1 MGLTEIIIII
11 ILFFSLI
18 YFIYEKKKTYSEFV
32 FLEKELIESFI
43 KKTNDLL
50 NKEGRF
56 HLQISLFK
64 PDLST
69 DTSYTFSEF
78 KHVNSHKDVKF
89 THSVK
94 CTDLVTIDVLDKKI
108 DNKSQI
114 INQIHF
120 MKFLIIKLFDEN
132 IVCFKC
138 LFNHE
143 SKNSKILPSQI
154 NAKWRYQYR
163 IGTCALGHRIYNQ
176 ILEQYE
182 PIDFYFNGEK
192 VIQGK
197 EIKNYKQNWFNFV
210 REQEKFINS
219 TGLVYNEIKEYLEHQ
234 SKCLINTLDEYKSK
248 KLKK

>member
-1 MGLTEIIIII
+1 MGLTELIIII

-18 YFIYEKKKTYSEFV
+18 YFVYDRKKRYSEFDV
-32 FLEKELIESFI
+32 IEKELIENFI

-50 NKEGRF
+50 DKEGRF
-56 HLQISLFK
+56 YLQISLFK
-64 PDLST
+64 PNLST

-78 KHVNSHKDVKF
+78 KHVNLHKDVKF
-89 THSVK
+89 THRVK
-94 CTDLVTIDVLDKKI
+94 NTDLVTIDVLDKKI
-108 DNKSQI
+108 HNKSQI

-132 IVCFKC
+132 IVCLKC

-143 SKNSKILPSQI
+143 SKNNKILPSQI

-176 ILEQYE
+176 TLHQY
-182 PIDFYFNGEK
+182 PPLDFFFNGEK
-192 VIQGK
+192 VVKGK
-197 EIKNYKQNWFNFV
+197 EIKDYKNNWYKFS

-219 TGLVYNEIKEYLEHQ
+219 TGLVYDEIKEYLEHE
-234 SKCLINTLDEYKSK
+234 SKCLINFLDEYKIK

>member
-11 ILFFSLI
+11 FLFFSLI
-18 YFIYEKKKTYSEFV
+18 YFVYDKKKRYSEFNV
-32 FLEKELIESFI
+32 IEKELIESFI

-50 NKEGRF
+50 DKEGRF

-69 DTSYTFSEF
+69 NTSDTFSEF

-89 THSVK
+89 THRVK

-143 SKNSKILPSQI
+143 SKNNKILPSQI

-163 IGTCALGHRIYNQ
+163 IGTCALGYRIYNQ
-176 ILEQYE
+176 ILGQYE

-192 VIQGK
+192 VVKGK
-197 EIKNYKQNWFNFV
+197 EIKDYKNNWYKFS
-210 REQEKFINS
+210 REYEKFINS
-219 TGLVYNEIKEYLEHQ
+219 TGLAYYEVKEYLEHE
-234 SKCLINTLDEYKSK
+234 SKCLINFLDEYKSK

>member
-11 ILFFSLI
+11 IIFFSLI
-18 YFIYEKKKTYSEFV
+18 YFVYEKKKTYSKFV

-50 NKEGRF
+50 DKEGRF

-89 THSVK
+89 THHVK

-108 DNKSQI
+108 D
-114 INQIHF
+114 
-120 MKFLIIKLFDEN
+120 
-132 IVCFKC
+132 
-138 LFNHE
+138 
-143 SKNSKILPSQI
+143 
-154 NAKWRYQYR
+154 
-163 IGTCALGHRIYNQ
+163 NQ

>member
-1 MGLTEIIIII
+1 MILIITIIIF
-11 ILFFSLI
+11 LFFFLI
-18 YFIYEKKKTYSEFV
+18 YFIYDKKKKYSEFDI
-32 FLEKELIESFI
+32 LEKELIENFI
-43 KKTNDLL
+43 KKTNHLL
-50 NKEGRF
+50 EKEGRF

-64 PDLST
+64 PNLST
-69 DTSYTFSEF
+69 DSSYTFSKF
-78 KHVNSHKDVKF
+78 KNINSHNDVKF
-89 THSVK
+89 THHVK

-108 DNKSQI
+108 DNESQI

-143 SKNSKILPSQI
+143 TKNSKILPSQI
-154 NAKWRYQYR
+154 NAKWRHQYW

-176 ILEQYE
+176 ILY
-182 PIDFYFNGEK
+182 PGKPLDFYFNGEK

-197 EIKNYKQNWFNFV
+197 EIKNYKKNWFNFN
-210 REQEKFINS
+210 REQSKFINS
-219 TGLVYNEIKEYLEHQ
+219 TGLVYDEIKEYLEHE
-234 SKCLINTLDEYKSK
+234 SKCLINMLDEYKKK